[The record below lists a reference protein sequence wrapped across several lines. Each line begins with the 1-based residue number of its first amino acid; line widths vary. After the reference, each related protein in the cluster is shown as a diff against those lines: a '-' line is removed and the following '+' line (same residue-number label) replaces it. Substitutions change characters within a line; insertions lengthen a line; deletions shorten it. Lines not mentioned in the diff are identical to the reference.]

1 VVFNHV
7 LHYQL
12 NLGLLASQ
20 TGDYTDRD
28 RIPNRPMRSE
38 DAVGLIN
45 GPRRDLACSGRKFSV
60 IVGHPQQI
68 SRFDVQ
74 LRQ

>member
-1 VVFNHV
+1 
-7 LHYQL
+7 
-12 NLGLLASQ
+12 
-20 TGDYTDRD
+20 
-28 RIPNRPMRSE
+28 MRSE

-45 GPRRDLACSGRKFSV
+45 GPRRDLACSDRKFSV

-74 LRQ
+74 LRQYLTPFGSVRQNT